1 MKDIITVIKFTMK
14 DMVKRKS
21 FIISTLIILVLI
33 VLGFNVP
40 NIIKSIKGEDSEDK
54 LLIVDNENIILA
66 QPIERHGDE
75 VQHWKVDSENNKI
88 IKICEIIKKQLEVG
102 HINIAIITKD
112 FNESIELHKE
122 ITNYGVNAEL
132 ISENLD
138 KYTGGVIVI
147 PSYLSKGLEF
157 DSVII
162 SDSKKYSENTLDIKL
177 LYVACTRAMHTL
189 DIISK

>member
-1 MKDIITVIKFTMK
+1 MEIMNEANTIINKIA
-14 DMVKRKS
+14 
-21 FIISTLIILVLI
+21 
-33 VLGFNVP
+33 
-40 NIIKSIKGEDSEDK
+40 E
-54 LLIVDNENIILA
+54 NENIILA

-112 FNESIELHKE
+112 FNESLELYKE
-122 ITNYGVNAEL
+122 ITNYGVNVEL

-138 KYTGGVIVI
+138 KYTGGIIVI

-162 SDSKKYSENTLDIKL
+162 SDFNKYSENILDTKL

-189 DIISK
+189 DIIVTKD

>member
-1 MKDIITVIKFTMK
+1 M
-14 DMVKRKS
+14 
-21 FIISTLIILVLI
+21 L
-33 VLGFNVP
+33 
-40 NIIKSIKGEDSEDK
+40 NIYQ
-54 LLIVDNENIILA
+54 L
-66 QPIERHGDE
+66 IERHGDE

-162 SDSKKYSENTLDIKL
+162 SDSNKYSEDILETKL